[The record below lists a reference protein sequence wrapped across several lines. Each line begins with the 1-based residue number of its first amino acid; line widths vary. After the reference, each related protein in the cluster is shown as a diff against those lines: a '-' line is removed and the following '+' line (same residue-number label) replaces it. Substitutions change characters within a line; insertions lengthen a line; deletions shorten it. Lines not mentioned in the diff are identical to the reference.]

1 MIKEI
6 ELKYTLKDRKQA
18 EEIWEDPVLYAA
30 CNLETRESVC
40 MSAIYFDTRD
50 SILARSGMSLRI
62 RREGE
67 HSVLSI
73 KNKGITKNGLH
84 RRDENNMPYTGEV
97 DENTVFRP
105 DRDMLAESE
114 LGSRLLKL
122 IDDRDL
128 YPVIHMNYL
137 RRRFRMDS
145 GDSFVEVAIDM
156 GEISTETASI
166 PVCELEIEL
175 YSGDVDDMI
184 AFGNRLADRYGIER
198 EDITKYAR
206 GLELL
211 ENRLCMTN
219 E

>member
-73 KNKGITKNGLH
+73 KNKGITENGLH

-145 GDSFVEVAIDM
+145 GDSFVEVAIDT
-156 GEISTETASI
+156 GEISTEIASI

>member
-1 MIKEI
+1 MPSDLDFPVFIPK
-6 ELKYTLKDRKQA
+6 LKYCTDN
-18 EEIWEDPVLYAA
+18 AA
-30 CNLETRESVC
+30 MIESVC

-73 KNKGITKNGLH
+73 KNKGITENGLH

-128 YPVIHMNYL
+128 YPIIHMNC
-137 RRRFRMDS
+137 R
-145 GDSFVEVAIDM
+145 
-156 GEISTETASI
+156 EIGRAS
-166 PVCELEIEL
+166 C
-175 YSGDVDDMI
+175 
-184 AFGNRLADRYGIER
+184 RER
-198 EDITKYAR
+198 V
-206 GLELL
+206 
-211 ENRLCMTN
+211 
-219 E
+219 

>member
-40 MSAIYFDTRD
+40 MSTIYFDTRD

-73 KNKGITKNGLH
+73 KNKGITENGLH

-145 GDSFVEVAIDM
+145 GDSFVEVAIDT

>member
-73 KNKGITKNGLH
+73 KNKGITENGLH

-145 GDSFVEVAIDM
+145 GDSFVEVAIDT

-211 ENRLCMTN
+211 EKQLCMTN
-219 E
+219 K

>member
-1 MIKEI
+1 
-6 ELKYTLKDRKQA
+6 
-18 EEIWEDPVLYAA
+18 
-30 CNLETRESVC
+30 
-40 MSAIYFDTRD
+40 MS
-50 SILARSGMSLRI
+50 
-62 RREGE
+62 
-67 HSVLSI
+67 
-73 KNKGITKNGLH
+73 
-84 RRDENNMPYTGEV
+84 YTGEV
-97 DENTVFRP
+97 DGNTVFRP

-137 RRRFRMDS
+137 WRRFRMDS
-145 GDSFVEVAIDM
+145 GDSFVEVAIDT

>member
-73 KNKGITKNGLH
+73 KNKGITENGLH

-97 DENTVFRP
+97 DKNTVFRP

-145 GDSFVEVAIDM
+145 GDSFVEVAIDT

>member
-73 KNKGITKNGLH
+73 KNKGITENGLH

-114 LGSRLLKL
+114 LGSSLLKL

-145 GDSFVEVAIDM
+145 GDSFVEVAIDT

-184 AFGNRLADRYGIER
+184 AFGNKLADRYGIER

>member
-73 KNKGITKNGLH
+73 KNKGITENGLH

-114 LGSRLLKL
+114 LGSSLLKL

-145 GDSFVEVAIDM
+145 GDSFVEVAIDT

>member
-73 KNKGITKNGLH
+73 KNKGITENGLH

-145 GDSFVEVAIDM
+145 GDSFVEVAIDT

>member
-50 SILARSGMSLRI
+50 NILARSGMSLRI

-73 KNKGITKNGLH
+73 KNKGITENGLH

-145 GDSFVEVAIDM
+145 GDSFVEVAIDT

>member
-73 KNKGITKNGLH
+73 KNKGITENGLH
-84 RRDENNMPYTGEV
+84 RRDENNMPADQIG
-97 DENTVFRP
+97 R
-105 DRDMLAESE
+105 
-114 LGSRLLKL
+114 
-122 IDDRDL
+122 
-128 YPVIHMNYL
+128 
-137 RRRFRMDS
+137 
-145 GDSFVEVAIDM
+145 
-156 GEISTETASI
+156 AS
-166 PVCELEIEL
+166 C
-175 YSGDVDDMI
+175 
-184 AFGNRLADRYGIER
+184 RER
-198 EDITKYAR
+198 V
-206 GLELL
+206 
-211 ENRLCMTN
+211 
-219 E
+219 

>member
-73 KNKGITKNGLH
+73 KNKGITENGLH

-145 GDSFVEVAIDM
+145 GDSFVEVAIDT

-184 AFGNRLADRYGIER
+184 AFGNRLANRYGIER